1 MNTMAIYAHTLP
13 GHLSCDWEPLY
24 GSGSH
29 SERVVRCLESFS
41 SPFSPVQLSEQMLPF
56 VRTLGWVHDMGKAST
71 AFQQYL
77 HDSASE
83 MLQSHVNHKTAGAK
97 WAVDHCGSMGALMA
111 YALYGHH
118 SGLPSGTRL
127 FEEIAGYEYPVG
139 VCEALPPEIESS
151 KIVPPLAA
159 NCSGMDEIAYTLML
173 AVRMMHSCLIDADW
187 LETEAFMSPDESAG
201 RKMIRRESIDT
212 LSKVLEAYLAD
223 REKSATGRIND
234 LRREIHEAC
243 YIAAEQKPGVFRLN
257 VPTGGGKTLSSLSF
271 ALKHALQHGLR
282 RVIYVIPYTSII
294 EQTAQV
300 FREVLGADNVLEHH
314 SNLELLNDSEANRY
328 AVENWD
334 APVIVTTSVQ
344 FFESLFASQNSRCR
358 KLHNIARSVVIFDE
372 AQCLPCNL
380 LSPCLQVM
388 KALRRLCGCSL
399 VLCTATQPALEYRE
413 RFFEIG
419 WPSHEVR
426 SLIGDEME
434 QRLALE
440 MKRVHVQELGN
451 LTKEQIL
458 EHFAAIDS
466 PTALFIV
473 NLTRQASELFEM
485 LSARLGE
492 CVYHLSA
499 RMCPKHRASVLS
511 CVKER
516 LAKGMPTVL
525 VATRVVEAG
534 VDISFPVV
542 YREACGLD
550 SLAQAA
556 GRCNRHGEEDMGM
569 VFFYSDTDF
578 AVPASMPDLRDG
590 IYAAADVN
598 ATMGGDDVFSP
609 SHIQRYFELFYSN
622 RKNGTKHWDKEE
634 IGVAVGQGISM
645 VKAWDFP
652 EIDKRFQMIP
662 SGQRS
667 VLVCY
672 GQASEVVRSR
682 LRTLDELNLMPGRS
696 DYRTFQQYAVNVYE
710 QEWLDLYP
718 HMERVHSKA
727 DIWMLV
733 EPEFYS
739 CDTGLLR
746 EPVSLSYIC

>member
-1 MNTMAIYAHTLP
+1 MDMKSIYAHTLP
-13 GHLSCDWEPLY
+13 GRLSGDWEPLY
-24 GSGSH
+24 GPESH
-29 SERVVRCLESFS
+29 TERVVQHLTSFPSVFFPESLG
-41 SPFSPVQLSEQMLPF
+41 VQMRNFIRML
-56 VRTLGWVHDMGKAST
+56 GHVHDMGKASSD
-71 AFQQYL
+71 FQRYL
-77 HDSASE
+77 YESSQGKPAGK
-83 MLQSHVNHKTAGAK
+83 VNHKTAGAK
-97 WAVDHCGSMGALMA
+97 WAVEHCGPIGVLMA

-118 SGLPSGTRL
+118 SGLPCGTRM
-127 FEEIAGYEYPVG
+127 FEEIADYVYPAG
-139 VCEALPPEIESS
+139 VCEALPREIETNE
-151 KIVPPLAA
+151 IVPPLAA
-159 NCSGMDEIAYTLML
+159 HCSSLEEVAYTLLL
-173 AVRMMHSCLIDADW
+173 AVRMLHSCLIDADW
-187 LETEAFMSPDESAG
+187 LETEAFMSPEESAD
-201 RKMIRRESIDT
+201 RKKTRRESIDV
-212 LSKVLEAYLAD
+212 LSDVLEAFLTD
-223 REKSATGRIND
+223 REKISKGKIND

-243 YIAAEQKPGVFRLN
+243 YIAAEQKPGIFRLN

-271 ALKHALQHGLR
+271 ALKHARQHGMQ

-314 SNLELLNDSEANRY
+314 SNLSLLNDSEANRY
-328 AVENWD
+328 AAENWD

-344 FFESLFASQNSRCR
+344 FFESLFSAQNSRCR
-358 KLHNIARSVVIFDE
+358 KIHNIAHSVVIFDE

-399 VLCTATQPALEYRE
+399 VLCTATQPALEYRKG
-413 RFFEIG
+413 FFEIG

-440 MKRVHVQELGN
+440 MKRVHVQKLGS
-451 LTKEQIL
+451 LTKEQL
-458 EHFAAIDS
+458 LNHFAAIGS

-473 NLTRQASELFEM
+473 NLTRQASELFEL

-511 CVKER
+511 HVKER
-516 LAKGMPTVL
+516 LAKGMTTVL

-542 YREACGLD
+542 YRDACGLD

-556 GRCNRHGEEDMGM
+556 GRCNRHGEEELGN
-569 VFFYSDTDF
+569 VFFYSDVDST
-578 AVPASMPDLRDG
+578 VPASMPDLRDS

-598 ATMGGDDVFSP
+598 ATMAGDDVFS
-609 SHIQRYFELFYSN
+609 SSRIQRYFELFYSN
-622 RKNGTKHWDKEE
+622 RKPGTKHWDKEG
-634 IGVAVGQGISM
+634 IGDAVGRGVSM

-652 EIDKRFQMIP
+652 EIDKKFQMIP
-662 SGQRS
+662 DGQRS

-682 LRTLDELNLMPGRS
+682 LLTLDKLNLMPGRS
-696 DYRTFQQYAVNVYE
+696 DYQTFQQYSVNVYE
-710 QEWLDLYP
+710 QEWLGLYP
-718 HMERVHSKA
+718 HMECVHSKA

-746 EPVSLSYIC
+746 EPVSMSYIC